1 MMMNK
6 TSLTLLISP
15 LFIHL
20 WGLKVVCV
28 LVARMPFIV
37 MITKAK
43 N

>member
-20 WGLKVVCV
+20 WGLKVVCG